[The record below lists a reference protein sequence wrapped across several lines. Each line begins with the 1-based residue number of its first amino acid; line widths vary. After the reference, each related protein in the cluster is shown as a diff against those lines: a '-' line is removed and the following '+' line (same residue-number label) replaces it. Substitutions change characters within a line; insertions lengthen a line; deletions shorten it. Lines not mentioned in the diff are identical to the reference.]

1 MQPWVLAQ
9 RGPGRA
15 GQGEGQLQS
24 QVRGKKP
31 EAVMVSKTVC
41 FPTQRTQQESY
52 LTTQDLVEGIRTM
65 AGEAGFPWGAENTL
79 PLLPFNGNE

>member
-1 MQPWVLAQ
+1 
-9 RGPGRA
+9 
-15 GQGEGQLQS
+15 
-24 QVRGKKP
+24 
-31 EAVMVSKTVC
+31 MVSKTVC